1 MSQMQS
7 ETVTAGTL
15 DPSFGKN
22 GVVEIEEWRAV
33 LYSVLPLNGKLVCA
47 DQYRRDGVGVLS
59 MRLRRMD
66 DRGVFDTSFGDNG
79 STILPIHWSVAP
91 RCGLFPYSEGKFLLK
106 GTYLDEMGQRDMVVA
121 RLNEDGQLDTDFGEE
136 GYKKI
141 DPYRLYSRDAASLRS
156 RKSFPPR
163 KNVDNTSEAKSLT
176 MAAGYIGGS
185 VCVQKDGKILVA
197 HSGIYGQDN
206 GRYWV
211 RGLLIRLKSDGEY
224 DTTFGDGGKLLI
236 NLDGLDHEVIS
247 IALTDEEKIL
257 VCGSY
262 LEDDSESAA
271 LNAFVIRFENNGKR
285 DRSFNGDKFVID
297 NDELKH
303 IRAGTI
309 SVRKNDGAIV
319 VAGSAAETHDFN
331 LPYIPWIAVLNAN
344 GSPNFG
350 FNAGKPLF
358 SSILP
363 DGGLW
368 QNCAWQENNNTILV
382 ARSVA
387 ARYLPTGQLDT
398 SFNGKGWFDHKGMYN
413 HMALTKDS
421 KLVLI
426 GYAGGYPFVL
436 RSLL

>member
-33 LYSVLPLNGKLVCA
+33 LYSVLPMNGKLICA
-47 DQYRRDGVGVLS
+47 DQYRRDGVGVVS

-79 STILPIHWSVAP
+79 STILPIHWSLAP
-91 RCGLFPYSEGKFLLK
+91 RCGLFPYSEGKFLVK
-106 GTYLDEMGQRDMVVA
+106 GTYLDELGQRDMIVA
-121 RLNEDGQLDTDFGEE
+121 RLNENGQLDTDFGEK
-136 GYKKI
+136 GYKRI
-141 DPYRLYSRDAASLRS
+141 DPYSLFSRDAASLLS

-163 KNVDNTSEAKSLT
+163 KNIDNTSEAKSLT

-185 VCVQKDGKILVA
+185 VCVQKDGSILVA
-197 HSGIYGQDN
+197 HSGIFGEDN
-206 GRYWV
+206 GRYFV
-211 RGLLIRLKSDGEY
+211 RGLLIRLTPDGEY

-236 NLDGLDHEVIS
+236 DLDGLDHEVIS

-257 VCGSY
+257 VLGSY
-262 LEDDSESAA
+262 LEDDTESAA
-271 LNAFVIRFENNGKR
+271 LNAFVIRLENNGHR
-285 DRSFNGDKFVID
+285 DRNFNGEKFVID
-297 NDELKH
+297 HDDLKH
-303 IRAGTI
+303 IMAGTI
-309 SVRKNDGAIV
+309 SVRKSDGAIV
-319 VAGSAAETHDFN
+319 VAGSAAETHGFT
-331 LPYIPWIAVLNAN
+331 LPYTPWIAVLNAN

-363 DGGLW
+363 NGGFW
-368 QNCAWQENNNTILV
+368 QNCAWQENSNTILV

-398 SFNGKGWFDHKGMYN
+398 SFNGKGWFDHKGTYH
-413 HMALTKDS
+413 HMALTEDN

-426 GYAGGYPFVL
+426 GNAGGYPFVL